1 MVGKCPSPMISK
13 LLGGLPWICKNYR
26 YGCREIKIAV
36 EDLEYHQ
43 RNCIYRPVFC
53 PRTNCRDKFAL
64 FKDVND
70 YHVTIHQNFYEVDRI
85 IGEANKW
92 KTCFWFPENWDTKPT
107 TWLAGIM
114 TSTDGD
120 LFYDIAYFDGNSF
133 YLWLYFFGG
142 PDEAKKFLCQWSFT
156 ISKKRG

>member
-1 MVGKCPSPMISK
+1 MAEFLSKCDQLLKLLPEMQCHKCKAVPGPNVDERNRYKCTNVYESHTLCEEHKDKCPCGSMVGKCPSPMISK

-64 FKDVND
+64 FKVHNT
-70 YHVTIHQNFYEVDRI
+70 HF
-85 IGEANKW
+85 
-92 KTCFWFPENWDTKPT
+92 C
-107 TWLAGIM
+107 
-114 TSTDGD
+114 
-120 LFYDIAYFDGNSF
+120 DI
-133 YLWLYFFGG
+133 
-142 PDEAKKFLCQWSFT
+142 E
-156 ISKKRG
+156 